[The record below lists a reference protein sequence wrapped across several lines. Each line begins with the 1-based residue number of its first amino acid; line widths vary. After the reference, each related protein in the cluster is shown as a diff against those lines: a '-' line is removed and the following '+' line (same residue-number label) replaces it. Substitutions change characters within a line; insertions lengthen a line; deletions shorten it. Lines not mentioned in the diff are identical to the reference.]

1 MEDNWIEVEPRNN
14 KKEIY
19 AEKVYKGNSVRVV
32 KVSEKRQEEKDR
44 YRETD
49 TRRRKNKKT
58 GRVSVEKDR
67 RSIEKVRKKRE
78 DEDKSLDTEE
88 EESLVEL
95 SLERVDKMQ
104 RLINKIDEK
113 IRKLEN
119 MIVNMLNSHNIQMK
133 KIIKLI
139 TVKEENR
146 KKGKEERET
155 RKIIEYTTE
164 EDEFY

>member
-1 MEDNWIEVEPRNN
+1 M
-14 KKEIY
+14 KK
-19 AEKVYKGNSVRVV
+19 KK
-32 KVSEKRQEEKDR
+32 QEEKDR

-49 TRRRKNKKT
+49 TRRRKNKKNRKSFQRT
-58 GRVSVEKDR
+58 ERVEKDR
-67 RSIEKVRKKRE
+67 RSIKRVKKKRV
-78 DEDKSLDTEE
+78 DEDRSLDTEE

-104 RLINKIDEK
+104 RMINKMDEK
-113 IRKLEN
+113 IKKLEN
-119 MIVNMLNSHNIQMK
+119 MVMNMLISHSIQME

-139 TVKEENR
+139 TVKEEIR

-164 EDEFY
+164 ENEILLKDEILLKFYYGMQGVMAIKGGSWV